1 MVFKIECQLKKYALF
16 FKKIEKNGILLKKF
30 SESEKLTNF
39 TKYLRKNNNDSISLN
54 FIIEQIQSSK
64 NPS

>member
-16 FKKIEKNGILLKKF
+16 FNKIEKNGILLKKF